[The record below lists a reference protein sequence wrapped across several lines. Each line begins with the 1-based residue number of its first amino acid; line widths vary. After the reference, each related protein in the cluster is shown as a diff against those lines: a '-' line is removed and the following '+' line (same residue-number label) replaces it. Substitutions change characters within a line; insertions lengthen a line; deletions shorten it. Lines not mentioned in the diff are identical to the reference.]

1 MLIIRDVF
9 ITYISSSLGRLISLN
24 ATRGF
29 AHRNLHRRY
38 FCRDG
43 VRSSCLAAAPYW
55 TASPV
60 SQLYAPGETVKLDC
74 QADGTPSPAVSW
86 SKNGIPLSGGC
97 TGAAARITRPSAV
110 AATVSVLKR
119 FAFSFDRAGQGLQ
132 ADSDSQRLPDPKGR
146 QLRRHS
152 HLPVQGL
159 QHSWHHPHQHQRLC
173 HWCVLFSILLGLL
186 FSFCVAD

>member
-1 MLIIRDVF
+1 MIQHRQRMTTIVRRDAVP
-9 ITYISSSLGRLISLN
+9 SSR
-24 ATRGF
+24 
-29 AHRNLHRRY
+29 
-38 FCRDG
+38 
-43 VRSSCLAAAPYW
+43 LAAAPYW

-97 TGAAARITRPSAV
+97 TGAAARITPPSSV
-110 AATVSVLKR
+110 VTTTTVPVLKR

-132 ADSDSQRLPDPKGR
+132 ADSDSQRLPDPEGR
-146 QLRRHS
+146 QLRRHG

-173 HWCVLFSILLGLL
+173 HWCVLLSVLLGDAL
-186 FSFCVAD
+186 